1 MPSSS
6 LPVLQQLGRLNA
18 SSPGFEDQ
26 LCNVLY
32 GEEYTRC
39 VPTLQSNDLVWLVD
53 YLDNVRRLVTLL
65 HSPLKPT

>member
-6 LPVLQQLGRLNA
+6 LPVLQQLGCLNG
-18 SSPGFEDQ
+18 SLPGFEDQ

-39 VPTLQSNDLVWLVD
+39 APTLQGNDLVWLVD
-53 YLDNVRRLVTLL
+53 YLDNVRHLVTLL